1 MHVINQKYVHSR
13 KYTHPLFLLQ
23 VIIIIIHFCHVEN
36 LIHAIIYCMQHF
48 IHYNY
53 VCTTKNWSQAT
64 LHGHVCADIH
74 EQVVQLQRSL
84 SFNCGNLAS
93 INDYCS

>member
-1 MHVINQKYVHSR
+1 
-13 KYTHPLFLLQ
+13 
-23 VIIIIIHFCHVEN
+23 
-36 LIHAIIYCMQHF
+36 MQHF

-84 SFNCGNLAS
+84 SFNCGNLTS
-93 INDYCS
+93 INNYCS